1 MYCSKCGKEIAD
13 DAKFCVYCGASNENG
28 NTKIVLQEGKK
39 KKNKKVLWIVLAL
52 VVLSCIIAPFLSD
65 DSETK
70 PHKNEQE
77 IIDELSTFTT
87 LYKDE
92 EGGRYFFL
100 ENNEEKWAISY
111 NEVNTTVIFE
121 NDVVAKCFTEAFGE
135 DCFDEDSMSY
145 GGFLYAIADDEAR
158 IYLDVEIDEGHLS
171 IVNYNF
177 EDEEYVLNLNGE
189 KYETT
194 DVFDDFVEKYEL
206 ASTMQKNIT
215 SFKETLAKHDIS
227 LEDLLDIQYKTIDEQ
242 FVPEEQSTKDE
253 NASSDTGTE
262 VQNSDANTEA
272 PEDNAETKNPAASFT
287 GAIGTY
293 EVKYIDDEA
302 NGRIEFGN
310 IVDGQ
315 MSFNLYVFEL
325 DYNVMTGNAKII
337 NENTAQYSDGTLTI
351 TFTWT
356 SSNEICVTN
365 SGEYM
370 GMDGY
375 TIDRITDNVTYVW
388 STEFN

>member
-28 NTKIVLQEGKK
+28 NTKTVLQEGKK
-39 KKNKKVLWIVLAL
+39 KKNKKVLWIILAL
-52 VVLSCIIAPFLSD
+52 VALSCIIAPFLSD

-92 EGGRYFFL
+92 EGGKYYFL
-100 ENNEEKWAISY
+100 DNEEKWTIGYSE
-111 NEVNTTVIFE
+111 NGSFVIFE
-121 NDVVAKCFTEAFGE
+121 NDVVVDCFVEAFGKN
-135 DCFDEDSMSY
+135 CFDVDSLSY
-145 GGFLYAIADDEAR
+145 GGFAYDIDDNEAR

-177 EDEEYVLNLNGE
+177 DDEEYVLNLNGE

-194 DVFDDFVEKYEL
+194 DVFDDFVEEYEL
-206 ASTMQKNIT
+206 ASTMQKDIT
-215 SFKETLAKHDIS
+215 LFKETLAKHDIS

-253 NASSDTGTE
+253 NVSSDTGTE
-262 VQNSDANTEA
+262 VQNSDANTET
-272 PEDNAETKNPAASFT
+272 PKDNVETKNPATSFN

-325 DYNVMTGNAKII
+325 DYDVMTGNAKVIDA
-337 NENTAQYSDGTLTI
+337 NTAQYSDGNLTI

-370 GMDGY
+370 GMDAY
-375 TIDRITDNVTYVW
+375 IIDRITDNVTYVW
-388 STEFN
+388 SKEFN